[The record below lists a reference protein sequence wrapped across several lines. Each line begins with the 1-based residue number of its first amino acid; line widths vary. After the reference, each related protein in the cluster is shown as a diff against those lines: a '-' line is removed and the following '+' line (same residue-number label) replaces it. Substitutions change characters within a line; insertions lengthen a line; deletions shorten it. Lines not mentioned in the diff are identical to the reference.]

1 MKKPKDTTTN
11 IRVHTQ
17 RELAEALSLCPETIS
32 RWTKARLIP
41 CHRVGRVVRYD
52 LAAVLRAI
60 EMGKDTKGGNK

>member
-1 MKKPKDTTTN
+1 MKTPQHTTTN

-17 RELAEALSLCPETIS
+17 RELAEALSLCPETIY
-32 RWTKARLIP
+32 RWTKAGLIP
-41 CHRVGRVVRYD
+41 HLRVGRIIRYD